1 MVYALSISRFHADVK
16 VPIAILGAEDDFL
29 TPPALVKQ
37 FEEILAS
44 KPEVETLLLLQ
55 LNSAF
60 LTNFY

>member
-1 MVYALSISRFHADVK
+1 MVSALSISRFPTDVK
-16 VPIAILGAEDDFL
+16 VPIAILGAENDFL